1 MVNKKDDAKKIAVA
15 QEENHDIWKPGWV
28 RIIEE

>member
-15 QEENHDIWKPGWV
+15 QEENHDIWKPG
-28 RIIEE
+28 